1 MAYWEVF
8 LSSLVCNSL
17 SSHSFWVLVFNCIAG
32 LDNFCIWHFK
42 DIVWGIS
49 NSRVISM
56 LTRPQMTRNCLFRFM
71 QVPLQ
76 FNNLEHNGI
85 CQQSEGRMHGNK
97 HGCFLVLSNALKF
110 ALLDIFF
117 CLELDFLGCWNYF
130 RPCTGALFI
139 PADNFIVSPEFNKL
153 YFYRMKTSNL
163 AWNEHSLCLFSFYCY
178 F

>member
-1 MAYWEVF
+1 
-8 LSSLVCNSL
+8 
-17 SSHSFWVLVFNCIAG
+17 
-32 LDNFCIWHFK
+32 
-42 DIVWGIS
+42 
-49 NSRVISM
+49 M

-117 CLELDFLGCWNYF
+117 CLELDFLGCWNYC
-130 RPCTGALFI
+130 RPCTGVLFI
-139 PADNFIVSPEFNKL
+139 PADNCIVSPEFNKL
-153 YFYRMKTSNL
+153 YFDRMKTSNL

-178 F
+178 FLSKCQSFWNNKLHRTSHVICHPLCGNTAKVIFLWPSFIW